1 MHLGKEIERQKL
13 SDKDTEKRKR
23 TVDLR
28 VGKKKHLVGKI
39 KGLVRI
45 CREYVCIGKKIL

>member
-28 VGKKKHLVGKI
+28 VGKKNILWGKS
-39 KGLVRI
+39 KAW
-45 CREYVCIGKKIL
+45 